1 MKIGKKLI
9 TLMLVLAMLVTCIP
23 MQQVNAKTTGAKVA
37 VTRAEWVSALLK
49 QADIKAGK
57 ISKYHFSDTKKN
69 AKGKTI
75 ETAYARGIL
84 PVKKKSKKFYPNKA
98 ATREFMAVTA
108 VRALGFQADKGTS
121 PKCKD
126 KKTLNYPSEDKVAL
140 NQKILS
146 LKKKK
151 FLPNKAIT
159 KSEKKNALRVVKKI
173 RNTGKVDSKHK
184 NVVKYQKNVDN
195 ISASTQTNY
204 TVKEQGNQLVV
215 SVSKNEYTQNLQT
228 GKVVIFPK
236 ESGTQNQIALKI
248 KNITDIGNGRVE
260 ITGETPDIAEVYQ
273 KIDLQKKK
281 QVDMS
286 GAMSRF
292 STS

>member
-1 MKIGKKLI
+1 M
-9 TLMLVLAMLVTCIP
+9 
-23 MQQVNAKTTGAKVA
+23 
-37 VTRAEWVSALLK
+37 
-49 QADIKAGK
+49 
-57 ISKYHFSDTKKN
+57 
-69 AKGKTI
+69 
-75 ETAYARGIL
+75 
-84 PVKKKSKKFYPNKA
+84 
-98 ATREFMAVTA
+98 
-108 VRALGFQADKGTS
+108 
-121 PKCKD
+121 
-126 KKTLNYPSEDKVAL
+126 AL

-248 KNITDIGNGRVE
+248 KNITDTGNGRVE

-281 QVDMS
+281 PP
-286 GAMSRF
+286 
-292 STS
+292 

>member
-1 MKIGKKLI
+1 M
-9 TLMLVLAMLVTCIP
+9 
-23 MQQVNAKTTGAKVA
+23 
-37 VTRAEWVSALLK
+37 
-49 QADIKAGK
+49 
-57 ISKYHFSDTKKN
+57 
-69 AKGKTI
+69 
-75 ETAYARGIL
+75 
-84 PVKKKSKKFYPNKA
+84 
-98 ATREFMAVTA
+98 
-108 VRALGFQADKGTS
+108 
-121 PKCKD
+121 
-126 KKTLNYPSEDKVAL
+126 
-140 NQKILS
+140 
-146 LKKKK
+146 
-151 FLPNKAIT
+151 
-159 KSEKKNALRVVKKI
+159 RVVKKI

-195 ISASTQTNY
+195 ISASIQTNY

-248 KNITDIGNGRVE
+248 KNITDTGNGRVE

-286 GAMSRF
+286 GICSK
-292 STS
+292 

>member
-1 MKIGKKLI
+1 M
-9 TLMLVLAMLVTCIP
+9 
-23 MQQVNAKTTGAKVA
+23 
-37 VTRAEWVSALLK
+37 
-49 QADIKAGK
+49 
-57 ISKYHFSDTKKN
+57 
-69 AKGKTI
+69 
-75 ETAYARGIL
+75 
-84 PVKKKSKKFYPNKA
+84 
-98 ATREFMAVTA
+98 
-108 VRALGFQADKGTS
+108 
-121 PKCKD
+121 
-126 KKTLNYPSEDKVAL
+126 AL

-228 GKVVIFPK
+228 G
-236 ESGTQNQIALKI
+236 
-248 KNITDIGNGRVE
+248 
-260 ITGETPDIAEVYQ
+260 
-273 KIDLQKKK
+273 
-281 QVDMS
+281 
-286 GAMSRF
+286 
-292 STS
+292 

>member
-49 QADIKAGK
+49 QADIKTGK

-69 AKGKTI
+69 VKGKAI

-173 RNTGKVDSKHK
+173 RNTGKVDS
-184 NVVKYQKNVDN
+184 N
-195 ISASTQTNY
+195 IKMLLS
-204 TVKEQGNQLVV
+204 
-215 SVSKNEYTQNLQT
+215 
-228 GKVVIFPK
+228 
-236 ESGTQNQIALKI
+236 I
-248 KNITDIGNGRVE
+248 K
-260 ITGETPDIAEVYQ
+260 
-273 KIDLQKKK
+273 K
-281 QVDMS
+281 M
-286 GAMSRF
+286 
-292 STS
+292 